1 MRINQR
7 NKIES
12 LLQAENAMTQRELAE
27 AIYGDSSHS
36 PNIYSVLMSLVNKKI
51 VMRLDEHPARYSLY
65 KMSTIQQATKQDCVE
80 QSSSNVN
87 GPPSITMSSEYAVDL
102 IRAYFEQTAI
112 DPHSR
117 YFFCELCYKSFLMH
131 RNEKSEKKEPILFYE
146 KFPKDLS
153 SKKIILMD
161 PMLATGGSCLAT
173 IDIFI
178 EKGVKQ
184 EDILFVNIISA
195 VEGIET
201 IFKKYPNIKMIT
213 AQVDPILLP
222 NKYIAPGLGDF
233 GDRFFGTVE

>member
-1 MRINQR
+1 MNSTSNEIQKYFELVDKEKLLSQYPRLSILPGKSAAILIGLIRDKNLSMKDFRLYSGRLIRLLLEEAMASQCE
-7 NKIES
+7 KEIIKES
-12 LLQAENAMTQRELAE
+12 PLGQYKTFEIPKEEDFIGVSILRSGNAMA
-27 AIYGDSSHS
+27 
-36 PNIYSVLMSLVNKKI
+36 K
-51 VMRLDEHPARYSLY
+51 
-65 KMSTIQQATKQDCVE
+65 
-80 QSSSNVN
+80 
-87 GPPSITMSSEYAVDL
+87 EYAN
-102 IRAYFEQTAI
+102 IFPNSSIGTI
-112 DPHSR
+112 
-117 YFFCELCYKSFLMH
+117 LMQ

-146 KFPKDLS
+146 KFTKDIS

-161 PMLATGGSCLAT
+161 PMLATGGSCLAA